1 MTGSHGG
8 RPLLRPNR
16 RARSPVPD
24 GSSQSP
30 LPTRRL
36 PADRQDRSAG
46 AAARQHQRTPAAP
59 PCPPPSLNR
68 RTEPAQLDSS
78 IYRLWGCGGGELGG
92 WEDGRG
98 GEAAYQAPPHTE
110 FSMVSQFPPITFS
123 IRLR

>member
-68 RTEPAQLDSS
+68 RTEPAQTAKREGFSS
-78 IYRLWGCGGGELGG
+78 RPSATARQQVQTSET
-92 WEDGRG
+92 
-98 GEAAYQAPPHTE
+98 H
-110 FSMVSQFPPITFS
+110 S
-123 IRLR
+123 